1 MPACPF
7 YQLIRFPPSVG
18 LSINKFQPTLTVV
31 KYSPTWHLVGDSQS
45 LGMLQTAPLSLREGR
60 EEIQAW
66 GAPFPW
72 RSVFSPQHPRLARA
86 LECPPGEDSHHTCFH
101 LLEPRWVL
109 KWGNCAH
116 WLGGATHG
124 RVPGP
129 LQPAAALP
137 CMLSPPFLEWV
148 LALNCTVFFRS
159 HLSSLYLLHVFQHM

>member
-109 KWGNCAH
+109 KWGNQH
-116 WLGGATHG
+116 IGWEELLMEEFQD
-124 RVPGP
+124 PSSL
-129 LQPAAALP
+129 LQPCPACCLLP
-137 CMLSPPFLEWV
+137 F
-148 LALNCTVFFRS
+148 
-159 HLSSLYLLHVFQHM
+159 